1 MESNENLT
9 PAGRWTLSLIADI
22 SVNYGQSANF
32 VWLCSSILIC
42 WVLPFDWWLM
52 VFPHDWCSLECTT
65 LYLST
70 LPNLMIELERK
81 DSNGIIKNCTTLR
94 VFVKDEEVRRVLSN
108 YPLFI
113 LSLMAGGRVKTI
125 PTQITRLATD
135 SATSSSTA
143 PATRAENTNLL
154 AGVIFSRS
162 EEWEVNYPPE
172 MEPWSHGGMEPWSRP
187 NQYNNNVTFQSVSSG
202 PSGEV
207 SPAPVIDTILL
218 TPWPMLLMTAHKHYW
233 ISL

>member
-1 MESNENLT
+1 MTKSLLNRYCVHSRNNIFGFSLRVNENECMLIYRILDIWELGKDLHLQYNRYHRKHLILGFETLKLMESNENLT

-81 DSNGIIKNCTTLR
+81 DSNGIIKNC
-94 VFVKDEEVRRVLSN
+94 
-108 YPLFI
+108 I
-113 LSLMAGGRVKTI
+113 
-125 PTQITRLATD
+125 TQ
-135 SATSSSTA
+135 S
-143 PATRAENTNLL
+143 
-154 AGVIFSRS
+154 
-162 EEWEVNYPPE
+162 
-172 MEPWSHGGMEPWSRP
+172 
-187 NQYNNNVTFQSVSSG
+187 
-202 PSGEV
+202 
-207 SPAPVIDTILL
+207 
-218 TPWPMLLMTAHKHYW
+218 
-233 ISL
+233 